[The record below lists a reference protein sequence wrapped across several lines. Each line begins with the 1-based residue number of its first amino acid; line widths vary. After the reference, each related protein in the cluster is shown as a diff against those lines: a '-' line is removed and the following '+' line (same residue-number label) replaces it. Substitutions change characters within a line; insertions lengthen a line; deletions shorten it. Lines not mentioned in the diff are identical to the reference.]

1 MLPDGTIESLIQA
14 HTNLSANAGKGEKVA
29 KILFTGVEV
38 GFGAAL
44 MGGING
50 RFCSPGEDHLKVL
63 GAPVD
68 ITLGIIAIG
77 ASLFGVF
84 GKDYDAHVAAIGS
97 GMVGAFIYRKVMEK
111 ASDARVEAEVGRAMM
126 AEGSAN
132 RRVSN
137 NSTADH
143 KKVVQLVTK

>member
-38 GFGAAL
+38 GVGAAL

-50 RFCSPGEDHLKVL
+50 RFASPGEDHLQVF

-68 ITLGIIAIG
+68 LTVGAGAIL
-77 ASLFGVF
+77 AALFGVF
-84 GKDYDAHVAAIGS
+84 GSDYDSHVAAIGS

-111 ASDARVEAEVGRAMM
+111 ASDARVEAEVGRAML
-126 AEGSAN
+126 AEGGVNS
-132 RRVSN
+132 RVSR
-137 NSTADH
+137 NSTTDG